1 MKPRFIVALT
11 CLALSTPVFF
21 ATASA
26 QDAASTKASALG
38 STISIGT
45 VDHPES
51 GVAWGRADAVVDAR
65 VEDVLA
71 VLADYSQYAGMFPY
85 FEKSKVLSQ
94 RGSDAIVYLEA
105 KVLHGTATLWSQVR
119 MSAKLDPVTKTTVVE
134 ARMMK
139 GKGNIGQMLARWEV
153 TPVAGGQKTLVAFQL
168 LVDPDLP
175 IPDMLVTDEMRKGA
189 GQAMRALRK
198 RVDQRV
204 SFASRPNT
212 SM

>member
-1 MKPRFIVALT
+1 MKPRMSVAML
-11 CLALSTPVFF
+11 CLALL
-21 ATASA
+21 TASVGSVAKA
-26 QDAASTKASALG
+26 QDAATQKAGQLGQSIALG
-38 STISIGT
+38 N
-45 VDHPES
+45 VNHPES
-51 GVAWGRADAVVDAR
+51 DVAWGRAEAVVDAR
-65 VEDVLA
+65 PSDVLA

-94 RGSDAIVYLEA
+94 RGGDAIVYLEA

-119 MSAKLDPVTKTTVVE
+119 MSSTLTGSTTVVE

-153 TPVAGGQKTLVAFQL
+153 TPVADGQKTLVSFQI

-198 RVDQRV
+198 RVAQRS
-204 SFASRPNT
+204 SFATRPNNA
-212 SM
+212 M

>member
-1 MKPRFIVALT
+1 MKPRFFAVV
-11 CLALSTPVFF
+11 CLALSIPALVS
-21 ATASA
+21 TARA
-26 QDAASTKASALG
+26 QDAASAKASALG
-38 STISIGT
+38 TTISIGT
-45 VDHPES
+45 VDHNDS
-51 GVAWGRADAVVDAR
+51 GVDWGRSEAVVNAR

-94 RGSDAIVYLEA
+94 RGGDAIVYLEA
-105 KVLHGTATLWSQVR
+105 KILHGAATLWSQVR
-119 MSAKLDPVTKTTVVE
+119 MSAKLNPITKTTVVE

-153 TPVAGGQKTLVAFQL
+153 TPVAAGQKSLVAFQL

-175 IPDMLVTDEMRKGA
+175 VPDMLVTDEMRKGA

-204 SFASRPNT
+204 SIASRPNT

>member
-1 MKPRFIVALT
+1 MKSRFIVAIT
-11 CLALSTPVFF
+11 CLALSVP
-21 ATASA
+21 ALLGTARA
-26 QDAASTKASALG
+26 QDAASSKASALG
-38 STISIGT
+38 STIAIGT
-45 VDHPES
+45 VDHPDS
-51 GVAWGRADAVVDAR
+51 GVAWGRADAVVDAK

-119 MSAKLDPVTKTTVVE
+119 MSSKLNTTTNTTVVE

-153 TPVAGGQKTLVAFQL
+153 TPVAGGQRTLVAFQL

-175 IPDMLVTDEMRKGA
+175 VPDMLVTDEMRKGA

-198 RVDQRV
+198 RVSQRV
-204 SFASRPNT
+204 SIASRPNT